1 MKNTMKNS
9 TRLLQILKCLL
20 EYTDESHS
28 LTISEINDYLLENDL
43 SGDRKTISGC
53 IGELQTVGYDIKCV
67 RKTQNHYYINKRDF
81 SFAEVKLLVDAIQSS
96 HFIPTG
102 ESQRMIEKLAGL
114 VGEHKGEILKR
125 QLYVESR
132 SKADTL
138 ELTHSVEII
147 HEAITREQKISFQ
160 YFDYNPNKEKVL
172 RYDGWTYS
180 LSPYVLVW
188 NNDQYY
194 IVGYSDKY
202 QDIVK
207 YRLDR
212 MTNIEILEEASTP
225 KPEDFDVS
233 DFFDKEFSMLQGETT
248 NIELLCENKLM
259 GSIIDKFG
267 KDVCTEIV
275 DADHFK
281 VTTEVSLSGNFYGW
295 VFASSGAMRILAPGS
310 AVAEFK
316 EIVQKY

>member
-1 MKNTMKNS
+1 MKNNS
-9 TRLLQILKCLL
+9 RVLLILK
-20 EYTDESHS
+20 
-28 LTISEINDYLLENDL
+28 YLLERTDENHYVTIADINDFL
-43 SGDRKTISGC
+43 AEHNLIGDRKTITDC
-53 IGELQTVGYDIKCV
+53 IQELQAVGYDIQCV
-67 RKTQNHYYINKRDF
+67 RSTQNRYYINKRDF
-81 SFAEVKLLVDAIQSS
+81 SLAEVKLLVDAIQSS

-102 ESQRMIEKLAGL
+102 ESQKMIEKLAGL

-125 QLYVESR
+125 HLYIESR
-132 SKADTL
+132 AKADTL
-138 ELTHSVEII
+138 GLTQIVEII
-147 HEAITREQKISFQ
+147 HEAKTREQKISFQ
-160 YFDYNPNKEKVL
+160 YFDYNPKKEKVL

-212 MTNIEILEEASTP
+212 MTSLEILEESSTQ
-225 KPEDFDVS
+225 KPPDFDVS
-233 DFFDKEFSMLQGETT
+233 AFFDKEFSMLQGETT
-248 NIELLCENKLM
+248 TVELLCENKLM

-267 KDVCTEIV
+267 KDVHTEIV

-281 VTTEVSLSGNFYGW
+281 VTTEVSLSANFYGW
-295 VFASSGAMRILAPGS
+295 VFASSGAMRIIAPEN
-310 AVAEFK
+310 AVKRFK

>member
-1 MKNTMKNS
+1 MKNS
-9 TRLLQILKCLL
+9 TRELLILKYLL
-20 EYTDESHS
+20 DRTDENHYV
-28 LTISEINDYLLENDL
+28 TIADINDYLGEHNLI
-43 SGDRKTISGC
+43 GDRKTITDC
-53 IGELQTVGYDIKCV
+53 ILELQSVGYDIQCV
-67 RKTQNHYYINKRDF
+67 RSTQNRYYINKRDF
-81 SFAEVKLLVDAIQSS
+81 SLAEVKLLVDAIQSS

-102 ESQRMIEKLAGL
+102 ESQKMIEKLAGL

-125 QLYVESR
+125 QLYIESR
-132 SKADTL
+132 TKADTL
-138 ELTHSVEII
+138 GLTQSVEII
-147 HEAITREQKISFQ
+147 HEAITRELKISFQ
-160 YFDYNPNKEKVL
+160 YFDYNPRKEKVL

-212 MTNIEILEEASTP
+212 MTNLEILEEASTQ
-225 KPEDFDVS
+225 KPEEFDVS
-233 DFFDKEFSMLQGETT
+233 VFFGKEFSMLQGETIT
-248 NIELLCENKLM
+248 VELLCENKLM

-267 KDVCTEIV
+267 KDVDTEIV

-281 VTTEVSLSGNFYGW
+281 VKTEVSLSGNFYGW
-295 VFASSGAMRILAPGS
+295 VFASSGAMKILAPDN
-310 AVAEFK
+310 AVTEFK

>member
-1 MKNTMKNS
+1 MKNS
-9 TRLLQILKCLL
+9 TRVLLVLK
-20 EYTDESHS
+20 
-28 LTISEINDYLLENDL
+28 YLLELTDENHFVTIADINEYL
-43 SGDRKTISGC
+43 AEHNLIGDRKTIADC
-53 IGELQTVGYDIKCV
+53 IQELQAIGYDIQCV
-67 RKTQNHYYINKRDF
+67 RSTQNRYYINKRDF
-81 SFAEVKLLVDAIQSS
+81 SLAEVKLLVDAIQSS

-125 QLYVESR
+125 QLYIESR

-138 ELTHSVEII
+138 GLTKTVEII
-147 HEAITREQKISFQ
+147 YEAITRERKISFQ

-212 MTNIEILEEASTP
+212 MTNLEILEEASTP
-225 KPEDFDVS
+225 KPDDFDVS

-248 NIELLCENKLM
+248 TVELLCENKLM

-295 VFASSGAMRILAPGS
+295 VFASSGAMRILAPEN

>member
-1 MKNTMKNS
+1 MKNS
-9 TRLLQILKCLL
+9 TRVLLVLK
-20 EYTDESHS
+20 
-28 LTISEINDYLLENDL
+28 YLLELTDENHFVTIADINEYL
-43 SGDRKTISGC
+43 AEHNLIGDRKTIADC
-53 IGELQTVGYDIKCV
+53 IQELQAIGYDIQCV
-67 RKTQNHYYINKRDF
+67 RSTQNRYYINKRDF
-81 SFAEVKLLVDAIQSS
+81 SLAEVKLLVDAIQSS

-125 QLYVESR
+125 QLYIESR

-138 ELTHSVEII
+138 GLTKTVEII
-147 HEAITREQKISFQ
+147 YEAITRERKISFQ

-202 QDIVK
+202 QDTVK

-212 MTNIEILEEASTP
+212 MTNLEILEEASTP
-225 KPEDFDVS
+225 KPDDFDVS

-248 NIELLCENKLM
+248 TVELLCENKLM

-295 VFASSGAMRILAPGS
+295 VFASSGAMRILAPEN